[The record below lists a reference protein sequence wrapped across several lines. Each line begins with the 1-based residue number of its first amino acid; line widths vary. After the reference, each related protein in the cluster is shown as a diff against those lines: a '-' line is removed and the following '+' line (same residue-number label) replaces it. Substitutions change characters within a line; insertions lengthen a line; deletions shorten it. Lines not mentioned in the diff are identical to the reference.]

1 MAASNSESSDL
12 SDNVSVSDSNES
24 IEALLRALQLSRRE
38 LEKDFLDEFKDCV
51 ARPNVWTAA
60 YFNERAGDLNKKKE
74 EFFGMVLLLIE
85 RCESFESD
93 QYADIIDNCELFRAK
108 IITLWNDFLQLGL
121 IETPLS
127 DIETH
132 DVEKVASEIVETDG
146 AFDK

>member
-60 YFNERAGDLNKKKE
+60 YFNDCGGDLNKKK
-74 EFFGMVLLLIE
+74 
-85 RCESFESD
+85 
-93 QYADIIDNCELFRAK
+93 
-108 IITLWNDFLQLGL
+108 
-121 IETPLS
+121 
-127 DIETH
+127 
-132 DVEKVASEIVETDG
+132 
-146 AFDK
+146 